1 MIDIITTLG
10 PIGTDS
16 HTQAASIGPTVSLH
30 PTFHAAIEHAKKFKT
45 RLLVPAGFRE
55 YRDGKQFSWVDFHF
69 EYLDSFELQSVWF
82 DKTLPMTLLHKSYD
96 SIALH
101 PSTCSLIDDLDSYK
115 EVKYT
120 QSKIHAY
127 QLYKKGE
134 VASALTST
142 SIFDQTL
149 DELYIKSQLTP
160 TMVWC
165 LYRAHSLDI
174 GISRPTSSL

>member
-1 MIDIITTLG
+1 MIDIIATLG

-16 HTQAASIGPTVSLH
+16 HTQATRIGSTVSLH

-55 YRDGKQFSWVDFHF
+55 NRDGKQFSWVDFHF
-69 EYLDSFELQSVWF
+69 EYLDYFELQSVWF
-82 DKTLPMTLLHKSYD
+82 ERTLPMALLHKSYD

-101 PSTCSLIDDLDSYK
+101 PSTCSLIANLDLYK

-120 QSKIHAY
+120 RSKIHAY
-127 QLYKKGE
+127 QLYRKGE
-134 VASALTST
+134 VASALASA

-149 DELYIKSQLTP
+149 DQSYIKSRFAP

-165 LYRAHSLDI
+165 LYNAQVYSM
-174 GISRPTSSL
+174 

>member
-16 HTQAASIGPTVSLH
+16 HTQAASTGSTVSLH
-30 PTFHAAIEHAKKFKT
+30 STFHAAIEHAKKFKT

-82 DKTLPMTLLHKSYD
+82 EKTLPMALLHKSYD

-101 PSTCSLIDDLDSYK
+101 PSTCSLIADLNSYK
-115 EVKYT
+115 EIKYT

-134 VASALTST
+134 VASALTSSST
-142 SIFDQTL
+142 FDQTL
-149 DELYIKSQLTP
+149 DELYIKSQFTP

-165 LYRAHSLDI
+165 LYRANSLDM
-174 GISRPTSSL
+174 GVPRSTGSP

>member
-1 MIDIITTLG
+1 
-10 PIGTDS
+10 
-16 HTQAASIGPTVSLH
+16 
-30 PTFHAAIEHAKKFKT
+30 
-45 RLLVPAGFRE
+45 
-55 YRDGKQFSWVDFHF
+55 
-69 EYLDSFELQSVWF
+69 
-82 DKTLPMTLLHKSYD
+82 MTLLHKSYD